1 MKMFLK
7 QLCQNVSQNLRNT
20 EGEGRRGRSYARPS
34 QGEGGEKDGGGGRGR
49 GRENGTNG
57 RI

>member
-49 GRENGTNG
+49 AREKI
-57 RI
+57 RKM